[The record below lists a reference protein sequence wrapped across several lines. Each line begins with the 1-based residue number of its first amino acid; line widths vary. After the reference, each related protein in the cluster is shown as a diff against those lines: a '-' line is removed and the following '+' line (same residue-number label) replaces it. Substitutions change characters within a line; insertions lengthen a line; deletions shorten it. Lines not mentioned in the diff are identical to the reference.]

1 MNNLDMMGKRLNF
14 LGGIRQEDRMIQGK
28 LQTLQRVLAY
38 SYQAST
44 IQLVQSADSTL
55 TADGGSRALDIKPI
69 RALINPDKLKQ
80 DYDDKTISLEYGYL
94 NPGDVF
100 EWKKTDTY
108 WISYLREI
116 TEDAYYRSAIR
127 RCRYIIKFKDTNGEV
142 HATWAAIRG
151 PVETQIDYIQKN
163 QISIDRPNLSLN
175 ILLPKNSKTV
185 EAFDRYKEFLLDG
198 RCWRVEAIDGISMEG
213 ILEVN
218 AEEYY
223 INREH
228 DDLENE
234 IVDGLLVEKIDP
246 TPGSEIQGET
256 FIKPRIPQTY
266 TIDKEGGTWSVSK
279 QYPVTIL
286 SFDDKSVELIWNK
299 STHGEFSL
307 TWTNNDLVVE
317 KQIVVESLF

>member
-1 MNNLDMMGKRLNF
+1 
-14 LGGIRQEDRMIQGK
+14 
-28 LQTLQRVLAY
+28 
-38 SYQAST
+38 
-44 IQLVQSADSTL
+44 
-55 TADGGSRALDIKPI
+55 
-69 RALINPDKLKQ
+69 
-80 DYDDKTISLEYGYL
+80 
-94 NPGDVF
+94 
-100 EWKKTDTY
+100 
-108 WISYLREI
+108 
-116 TEDAYYRSAIR
+116 
-127 RCRYIIKFKDTNGEV
+127 
-142 HATWAAIRG
+142 
-151 PVETQIDYIQKN
+151 
-163 QISIDRPNLSLN
+163 
-175 ILLPKNSKTV
+175 LPKNSKTV